1 MRMASTK
8 RAYALISHVFTV
20 IGKQMAKQV
29 LEVAPHCDHDAAHGR
44 WLEEEVGSDLD
55 PRH

>member
-1 MRMASTK
+1 MASTK
-8 RAYALISHVFTV
+8 RAYALILHVFTV
-20 IGKQMAKQV
+20 IGKQMEKQV
-29 LEVAPHCDHDAAHGR
+29 PEVAPHCDHDAAHGR